1 MSIIVSFPDLL
12 KNESRTDFEL
22 ATNLKVAYKVQNYN
36 NHKPY
41 LQIFENLDK
50 MCVEEQI
57 DIIYAALV
65 SAEPT
70 LSTKVTKAYF
80 LDYMLEMYD
89 MKRMID
95 IVKQIVQGVMGI
107 TDEELSE
114 KEAEVTGGNQEALE

>member
-50 MCVEEQI
+50 MYVEEQI
-57 DIIYAALV
+57 DIIYAALI
-65 SAEPT
+65 SA
-70 LSTKVTKAYF
+70 
-80 LDYMLEMYD
+80 
-89 MKRMID
+89 
-95 IVKQIVQGVMGI
+95 
-107 TDEELSE
+107 
-114 KEAEVTGGNQEALE
+114 